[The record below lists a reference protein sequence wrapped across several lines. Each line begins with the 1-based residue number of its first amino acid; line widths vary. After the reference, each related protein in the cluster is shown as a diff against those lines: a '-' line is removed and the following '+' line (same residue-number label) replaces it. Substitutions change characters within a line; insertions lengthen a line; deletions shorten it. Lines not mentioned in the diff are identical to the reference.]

1 MTYDNFT
8 AKAQEAIQKGQQIA
22 SGLSH
27 QQVETIHLLKGI
39 METDESLSQFLLEK
53 SGVNVPQLKRK
64 IEETFKDFPKI
75 TGTDQ
80 QYLTNDANK
89 ALSKA
94 KGMLTAFGDSFIS
107 LELMLLAI
115 VQGEDKGARILKD
128 LGMTEANLKGAIQE
142 LRKGRKVSDQHTED
156 SYNALGK
163 YAQNLNERAENGKL
177 DPIIGRDEEIR
188 RVLHI
193 LSRRK
198 KNNPILIGEA
208 GVGKTAI
215 VEGIAWRIVKGDVPE
230 NLKTKKIFSLD
241 ISSLIAGAKYKGEF
255 EERLK
260 GVIDDVTEANG
271 EIILFIDE
279 IHTLIGAGGGQ
290 GAMDAANILKPAL
303 ARGELRTIGAT
314 TLDEYQKY
322 FEKDKALVRRFQTVV
337 IDEPSVEDSIS
348 ILRGLQERYEVYHK
362 IQIMDEAIVAAVELS
377 HRYISDR
384 QLPDK
389 AIDLIDEAA
398 AKLRLE
404 LDSLPE
410 EIDECDRKVRQLEIE
425 REVIKREKNDKL
437 LNNIEEQ
444 IAQAREKRDSLVAGW
459 KSEKEIIDTIQAI
472 RKRLEEMENEA
483 EKAERSSDYE
493 RVAKIR
499 YGEMQ
504 EQQVMLRVAEEKLS
518 KLPEESRFTNE
529 KVTASDIAQVVS
541 KWTGIPVDKMT
552 QSEKD
557 KLLRLEDEIG
567 ARLIGQQ
574 EAVAAVADAIRRS
587 RAGLQDAERP
597 IGSFIFLGPTG
608 VGKTELAK
616 TLAEVLF
623 NDEKAMTRIDMS
635 EYQEKHTVSRLVG
648 APPGYVGY
656 DEGGQLTE
664 AVRRRP
670 YSIILLDEIEKAHPD
685 TFNVLL
691 QVLDDGRLTDNK
703 GRVANF
709 KNTIIIMTSNI
720 GSENIL
726 ENFED
731 LAEMG
736 DKHRTEVL
744 ETTKAEVL
752 NMLKENMRPE
762 FLNRID
768 DQIMFLP
775 LDKIEIYKVLDLLLK
790 GTQRMLAKQGLLLK
804 MSEKA
809 KGFLTNLGY
818 DPQYGAR
825 PLKRVLQKEVINELS
840 RQILIGT
847 FSFGDTIYIDANN
860 KGLLFSKEPF
870 EPVQLKA
877 DEMLEAED

>member
-27 QQVETIHLLKGI
+27 QQVETMHLLKGI

-64 IEETFKDFPKI
+64 IEDTFKDFPKI

-567 ARLIGQQ
+567 ARLIGQE

-685 TFNVLL
+685 TFNILL

-790 GTQRMLAKQGLLLK
+790 GTQKMLAKQGLLLK

-840 RQILIGT
+840 RQILIGS
-847 FSFGDTIYIDANN
+847 FSLGDTIYIDANN
-860 KGLLFSKEPF
+860 KGLLFSKDPF
-870 EPVQLKA
+870 EPVHLMA
-877 DEMLEAED
+877 DEIVEDED

>member
-64 IEETFKDFPKI
+64 IEDTFKDFPKI

-115 VQGEDKGARILKD
+115 VQGEDKGARVLKD

-290 GAMDAANILKPAL
+290 GAMDAAYILKPAL

-567 ARLIGQQ
+567 ARLIGQE

-744 ETTKAEVL
+744 ETTKAEVM

-790 GTQRMLAKQGLLLK
+790 GTQKMLAKQGLLLK

-840 RQILIGT
+840 RQILIGS

-860 KGLLFSKEPF
+860 KGLLFSKDPF
-870 EPVQLKA
+870 EPIQLKA
-877 DEMLEAED
+877 DEILEDEN

>member
-64 IEETFKDFPKI
+64 IEDTFKDFPKI

-337 IDEPSVEDSIS
+337 IDEPSIEDSIS

-567 ARLIGQQ
+567 ARLIGQE

-685 TFNVLL
+685 TFNILL

-790 GTQRMLAKQGLLLK
+790 GTQKMLAKQGLLLK

-840 RQILIGT
+840 RQILIGS
-847 FSFGDTIYIDANN
+847 FSLGDTIYIDANN
-860 KGLLFSKEPF
+860 KGLLFSKDPF
-870 EPVQLKA
+870 EPVHLMA
-877 DEMLEAED
+877 DEIVEDED

>member
-1 MTYDNFT
+1 MTKKE
-8 AKAQEAIQKGQQIA
+8 KA
-22 SGLSH
+22 H
-27 QQVETIHLLKGI
+27 QQKV
-39 METDESLSQFLLEK
+39 Q
-53 SGVNVPQLKRK
+53 K
-64 IEETFKDFPKI
+64 I
-75 TGTDQ
+75 
-80 QYLTNDANK
+80 
-89 ALSKA
+89 
-94 KGMLTAFGDSFIS
+94 
-107 LELMLLAI
+107 
-115 VQGEDKGARILKD
+115 
-128 LGMTEANLKGAIQE
+128 
-142 LRKGRKVSDQHTED
+142 
-156 SYNALGK
+156 
-163 YAQNLNERAENGKL
+163 
-177 DPIIGRDEEIR
+177 
-188 RVLHI
+188 
-193 LSRRK
+193 
-198 KNNPILIGEA
+198 
-208 GVGKTAI
+208 KTM
-215 VEGIAWRIVKGDVPE
+215 
-230 NLKTKKIFSLD
+230 
-241 ISSLIAGAKYKGEF
+241 
-255 EERLK
+255 K
-260 GVIDDVTEANG
+260 GVMKG
-271 EIILFIDE
+271 SILFLFFSM
-279 IHTLIGAGGGQ
+279 IHVIGFGQAPDLISYQAIIR
-290 GAMDAANILKPAL
+290 NSNN
-303 ARGELRTIGAT
+303 EL
-314 TLDEYQKY
+314 
-322 FEKDKALVRRFQTVV
+322 VSNV
-337 IDEPSVEDSIS
+337 SVGTRIS

-567 ARLIGQQ
+567 ARLIGQE

-685 TFNVLL
+685 TFNILL

-790 GTQRMLAKQGLLLK
+790 GTQKMLAKQGLLLK

-840 RQILIGT
+840 RQILIGS

-860 KGLLFSKEPF
+860 NGLLFSKNPF
-870 EPVQLKA
+870 EPITMMA
-877 DEMLEAED
+877 DEIVEDED

>member
-64 IEETFKDFPKI
+64 IEDTFKDFPKI

-337 IDEPSVEDSIS
+337 IDEPSIEDSIS

-567 ARLIGQQ
+567 ARLIGQE

-685 TFNVLL
+685 TFNILL

-790 GTQRMLAKQGLLLK
+790 GTQKMLAKQGLLLK

-840 RQILIGT
+840 RQILIGS

-860 KGLLFSKEPF
+860 KGLLFSKDPF
-870 EPVQLKA
+870 EPIHLMA
-877 DEMLEAED
+877 DEIVEDED